1 MRQIIELNNI
11 NTCQHN
17 RARVPSCHTQRSSHH
32 GETHALK
39 IITTI
44 NVLDKGINIAMFDN
58 SLLAA
63 ARLILSLFC
72 SSYRRLWKHLHH
84 IWFEEFIVYGS
95 AIGIISCYTYALA
108 RFIFQCLHKWNLILR
123 TWGQKLFNGEK
134 RTFEKKKDQKR
145 TRYRAFED
153 FKSLFP

>member
-1 MRQIIELNNI
+1 MRQIIELNNF

-17 RARVPSCHTQRSSHH
+17 RARVPSCHTQRSSQH

-63 ARLILSLFC
+63 ARLILSVLQLVQTALKTFA
-72 SSYRRLWKHLHH
+72 SHL
-84 IWFEEFIVYGS
+84 V
-95 AIGIISCYTYALA
+95 
-108 RFIFQCLHKWNLILR
+108 
-123 TWGQKLFNGEK
+123 
-134 RTFEKKKDQKR
+134 
-145 TRYRAFED
+145 
-153 FKSLFP
+153 